1 MTLLPTSTVFINTK
15 NVPDQKFRQALLYAI
30 DRNQILEQLLK
41 GNGEVVDGFLSTAG
55 PYYDP
60 SIEPVSYDPA
70 KAKELLAESNW
81 MLLLPC
87 VSILIPETVP
97 L

>member
-1 MTLLPTSTVFINTK
+1 M
-15 NVPDQKFRQALLYAI
+15 PDQKFRQALLYAI

-70 KAKELLAESNW
+70 KAKELLAEVTGC
-81 MLLLPC
+81 LLLPC